1 MMESFRPNLHPVAFM
16 KANASQRADHQRQ
29 ALGPTTAGF
38 WSLISKSS
46 NRVADR
52 GILDGKQGG
61 QAPP

>member
-1 MMESFRPNLHPVAFM
+1 M